1 MQQKP
6 QEISLSAEDADDIQ
20 EIHAEEQP
28 DDQEWFW
35 TAEWQEGEKEATS
48 EIQSGQ
54 LSRPLRSVEEIRQY
68 LSEL

>member
-6 QEISLSAEDADDIQ
+6 QDVSLSTEDADDI
-20 EIHAEEQP
+20 EES

-35 TAEWQEGEKEATS
+35 TAEWQEGEEEATS

-54 LSRPLRSVEEIRQY
+54 LSQPLHSVEEIRQY